1 MFVFVFSVKRVRE
14 KYEAELRELERSE
27 QVALEKH
34 QEMKKKQSEMEGEI
48 LRLQSLLT
56 QREQEITDVTQV
68 NEARLNRQ
76 STLHTTQITE
86 NEHTR
91 AGSTFFSKQHVQE
104 LLSACLSH
112 GTCQLVCIS
121 NTLVL
126 QKIQQNCITLKFTL
140 LEDIQ

>member
-76 STLHTTQITE
+76 STLHTTQSIE

-91 AGSTFFSKQHVQE
+91 AGSTFFSKHVQK
-104 LLSACLSH
+104 LLSACLS
-112 GTCQLVCIS
+112 
-121 NTLVL
+121 
-126 QKIQQNCITLKFTL
+126 
-140 LEDIQ
+140 